1 MLRVMNQR
9 ATGNTALCLVVLF
22 LLPLAMHGVPT
33 AQLVSETNESIERTE
48 GRAQTTWSGT
58 QTLTG
63 TYTIGVADEVIIQP
77 CTVVRLPANERIVV
91 DGRLTV
97 LGTQSCPVILESS
110 ELGDHEGIQF
120 NASSSGRGSYM
131 QNLTIE
137 DAVYG
142 VTVYGSNPVIEN
154 LTVVNPDRVGV
165 DLFSSAAPRITDLYV
180 NQAGR
185 DLGFQGDWRYGLGL
199 SVGSGSTP
207 IVQRAVFS
215 DILTRAVN
223 IWGGSGGLIQGIT
236 VDNCTGSSWA
246 MVAGIWVEDSQ
257 PLLTN
262 ISISSSDTGIVIR
275 HIDDGGY
282 THAVV
287 RNAHISD
294 SMYRGV
300 YVDKNNHTNYTNYE
314 TADFTNLTIT
324 GTGGPNAKTPDIGF
338 AALEVNATG
347 AWFEDTLIEN
357 STTVGVRLYF
367 VDSTTTFRTLRC
379 ETRAIPARGLTKQ
392 ASLFGHPSSPRPSTG
407 SRFQVPL
414 APVSTPPPVVP
425 CKEATGC
432 CITTPIKGSSST
444 EPPWS
449 LKGCICP
456 TMAIRVPM
464 CSTHAASISG
474 T

>member
-1 MLRVMNQR
+1 MEHASSQR
-9 ATGNTALCLVVLF
+9 GLALSLVFLF
-22 LLPLAMHGVPT
+22 LLPLMLHIVPSGPST
-33 AQLVSETNESIERTE
+33 EVVEAESTPLFTQ

-58 QTLTG
+58 QTLSG

-77 CTVVRLPANERIVV
+77 CTVVRLAANERLVV

-97 LGTQSCPVILESS
+97 LGTQSCPVVFEASG
-110 ELGDHEGIQF
+110 LGDHEGIQF
-120 NASSSGRGSYM
+120 NTSSSGRGSLI

-137 DAVYG
+137 DAIYG
-142 VTVYGSNPVIEN
+142 VTIYGSNPVIEN
-154 LTVVNPDRVGV
+154 LTVVNPDRVAV
-165 DLFSSAAPRITDLYV
+165 DLFNSAAPRITDLYV
-180 NQAGR
+180 DRAGR

-199 SVGSGSTP
+199 SIGAGSTP
-207 IVQRAVFS
+207 IVNRAVFS

-236 VDNCTGSSWA
+236 VDNCSGSSWA

-262 ISISSSDTGIVIR
+262 ISITKSDTGIVIR

-287 RNAHISD
+287 RHAHISD

-324 GTGGPNAKTPDIGF
+324 GTGGPDSKTPNIGY

-347 AWFEDTLIEN
+347 AWFDDTLIED

-367 VDSTTTFRTLRC
+367 VDSTNTFRN
-379 ETRAIPARGLTKQ
+379 LTVRNSGDPGQ
-392 ASLFGHPSSPRPSTG
+392 GPH
-407 SRFQVPL
+407 
-414 APVSTPPPVVP
+414 
-425 CKEATGC
+425 EAGV
-432 CITTPIKGSSST
+432 
-444 EPPWS
+444 
-449 LKGCICP
+449 
-456 TMAIRVPM
+456 AIRSSFFAP
-464 CSTHAASISG
+464 T
-474 T
+474 